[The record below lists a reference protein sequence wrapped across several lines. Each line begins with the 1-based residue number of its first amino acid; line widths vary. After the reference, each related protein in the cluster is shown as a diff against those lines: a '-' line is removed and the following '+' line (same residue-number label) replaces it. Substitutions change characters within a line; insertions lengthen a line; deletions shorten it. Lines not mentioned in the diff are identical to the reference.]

1 MSLTRRERRAGWPL
15 EMVASEDWFDRA
27 FRDLFLDFM
36 GPEAFLDRSEA
47 RSHLMRVEEYVE
59 GDTCVIRAELPGID
73 PSKDVEL
80 SVSDGILHLKAH
92 REERSEEER
101 PGGYR
106 SEFRYGSLE
115 RHIRLPEGSS
125 EEDVKATY
133 TDGILEVRVPA
144 PKAEETKPVKK
155 IPVARS

>member
-1 MSLTRRERRAGWPL
+1 MSLMRRERRAGWPL
-15 EMVASEDWFDRA
+15 ELVPSEDWFDRA
-27 FRDLFLDFM
+27 FRDLFLSFM
-36 GPEAFLDRSEA
+36 GPETVLERTEGLA
-47 RSHLMRVEEYVE
+47 HVMRVEEYLE
-59 GDTCVIRAELPGID
+59 GDTCIIRAELPGID

-80 SVSDGILHLKAH
+80 SVTDGILHLKAH

-101 PGGYR
+101 PDGYR

-115 RHIRLPEGSS
+115 RHIRLPEGAS

-133 TDGILEVRVPA
+133 KDGILEVRVPA
-144 PKAEETKPVKK
+144 PKAEEPKPVKK